1 MEVQSCRHS
10 GDFRVIRVIRVTFP
24 TWKSGL
30 LGLYIVYLYVSLYI
44 SIYPCISCRGQMLK
58 LAKESLRQLRGA
70 ARSFN
75 QACTLEQ
82 NEHEAKRIE
91 SHLNLS
97 APEIIFRELYFFWS
111 VEWYGFQTL
120 MESNRGLTNT
130 EVKQAIGYCQLSMF
144 VARPATRYVLGLYS
158 SCDH

>member
-1 MEVQSCRHS
+1 MYLSIYLYIL
-10 GDFRVIRVIRVTFP
+10 DL
-24 TWKSGL
+24 GL
-30 LGLYIVYLYVSLYI
+30 LGLLGLHFPPGNQGYLFIYVYVYVSLYI